1 MDIATAGLGF
11 SPRPPEDRFMKATI
25 RPLRDADIEAAVAL
39 WTACGLTEPWN
50 DPHADI
56 ARARGSGS
64 AQILVAVDDTGIVAT
79 IMAGDDGHRGW
90 LYYLAV
96 APDLQRTGLGRQ
108 MVGAAEDW
116 LRARGVAKVMLMIRP
131 TNLMVRGFYEAIG
144 YGHQDRMIMTR
155 WLDGRPMTP

>member
-1 MDIATAGLGF
+1 
-11 SPRPPEDRFMKATI
+11 MKAAI

-50 DPHADI
+50 DPRADI
-56 ARARGSGS
+56 ARARASGS
-64 AQILVAVDDTGIVAT
+64 AEILLAVDDTGIVAT
-79 IMAGDDGHRGW
+79 VMVGDDGHRGW

-96 APDLQRTGLGRQ
+96 TPELQRTGLGRQ

-116 LRARGVAKVMLMIRP
+116 LRARGVVKVMLMIRP

-144 YGHQDRMIMTR
+144 YGPQDRMIMTR
-155 WLDGRPMTP
+155 WLDGRSMTP